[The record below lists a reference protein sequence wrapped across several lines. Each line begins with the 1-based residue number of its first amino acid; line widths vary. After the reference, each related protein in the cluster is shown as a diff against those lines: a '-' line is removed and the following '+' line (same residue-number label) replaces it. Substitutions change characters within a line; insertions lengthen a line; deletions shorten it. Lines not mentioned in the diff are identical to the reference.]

1 MSKREIL
8 WEELLREEL
17 LRLANV
23 HLPYA
28 RKSLKELL
36 SEKYPHVVCRDGT
49 IHMFRRRELE
59 FLKTILTEDE
69 WDKVLL
75 PIIIELNPSYGEGAA
90 VVRGEM
96 EVKVV
101 AKVLGLDIKEGVK
114 EIIIYRPQI
123 GVLREKL
130 RTVTQIA
137 FSLKSIMA

>member
-114 EIIIYRPQI
+114 EVIIYRPQI